1 MQRPPSTSS
10 PTDDLPGGP
19 RGEPLVKPWGWKWRS
34 SYWFITF
41 VVWLGVVTDL
51 LVYSMVI
58 PVVPFQLEELGYK
71 RPASLTGWLLF
82 AYVRFPN
89 LSPSCNFVTATIP
102 VAVWS
107 EKYDARKVPLV
118 AGVIIL
124 IGSQIMFM
132 EAPAYWLMCLAR
144 FLQGVGSTMVWVV
157 GLALLCDESP
167 PELVGRQLGI
177 AMSGLSLGALVG
189 PPVGGGLYT
198 RFGFRGPF
206 IFGIIAAFLDLT
218 FRFLII
224 EGKSIS
230 KPQTRTIEKPDNE
243 IALETNDNNL
253 TDDIEVQEKK
263 VSFVQVLRLLFQS
276 HRALAAAFLTF
287 VYGIVYSTQEP
298 VISGHLNRVWGLNS
312 SKVGLVLLAS
322 VIPTLFTSPLS
333 GWLADIRGAAI
344 VIIIS
349 LILSVPW
356 YVVIII
362 DGHLA
367 LFVTAFACA
376 YLFASGVLSPL
387 SVEFASVAS
396 QYRWYRMYVNR
407 GFHPFYAHVYGAFN
421 LAYGIG
427 TTVGPVVGGQMY
439 DHINKG
445 WLAICLLAVGL
456 LGLSVV
462 VTLLYVGETPIAQSF
477 IRRIRL

>member
-1 MQRPPSTSS
+1 MQQPPSTPS
-10 PTDDLPGGP
+10 PIDPSDCP
-19 RGEPLVKPWGWKWRS
+19 RGELLVKPWGWKWRS
-34 SYWFITF
+34 SYWFVTF
-41 VVWLGVVTDL
+41 VVWLGVATDL

-58 PVVPFQLEELGYK
+58 PVVPFQLEKLGYK
-71 RPASLTGWLLF
+71 HPASLTGWLLF
-82 AYVRFPN
+82 AYSGG
-89 LSPSCNFVTATIP
+89 LAIATIP

-107 EKYDARKVPLV
+107 EKYDARKLPLV
-118 AGVIIL
+118 AGVFIL

-144 FLQGVGSTMVWVV
+144 TLQGVGSTMVWVV
-157 GLALLCDESP
+157 GLALLCDEAP

-206 IFGIIAAFLDLT
+206 IFGIIVAFLDLA

-224 EGKSIS
+224 EGKSAS
-230 KPQTRTIEKPDNE
+230 KLRPSTTEKPDNE
-243 IALETNDNNL
+243 IALEANDSSP
-253 TDDIEVQEKK
+253 TDSIEVQNKK
-263 VSFVQVLRLLFQS
+263 VSFVQVLRLLFRS

-298 VISGHLNRVWGLNS
+298 VISSHLNSVWGLNS

-322 VIPTLFTSPLS
+322 VIPTLFASPLS
-333 GWLADIRGAAI
+333 GWLADLRGASI
-344 VIIIS
+344 VIIIA
-349 LILSVPW
+349 LVFSVPW
-356 YVVIII
+356 YVVMII

-367 LFVTAFACA
+367 LFITAFACA
-376 YLFASGVLSPL
+376 YFFASGVLSPL
-387 SVEFASVAS
+387 TVELASVARS
-396 QYRWYRMYVNR
+396 ID
-407 GFHPFYAHVYGAFN
+407 GIGYAHVYGAFN

-462 VTLLYVGETPIAQSF
+462 VTLFYVGDKPVAQSF
-477 IRRIRL
+477 IRRIRLL

>member
-1 MQRPPSTSS
+1 MQRPSTSS
-10 PTDDLPGGP
+10 PTGDLSDGS
-19 RGEPLVKPWGWKWRS
+19 RREFSVKPWGWKWRS
-34 SYWFITF
+34 SYWFVTF
-41 VVWLGVVTDL
+41 VVWLGVATDL

-71 RPASLTGWLLF
+71 HPASLTGWLLF
-82 AYVRFPN
+82 AYSGG
-89 LSPSCNFVTATIP
+89 LAIATIP

-107 EKYDARKVPLV
+107 EKYDARKLPLV
-118 AGVIIL
+118 AGVFIL

-144 FLQGVGSTMVWVV
+144 TLQGVGSTMVWVV

-177 AMSGLSLGALVG
+177 AMSGLSLGTLVG

-206 IFGIIAAFLDLT
+206 IFGIIAAFLDLA

-224 EGKSIS
+224 EGKSAS
-230 KPQTRTIEKPDNE
+230 KLRTDTIEKPDNE
-243 IALETNDNNL
+243 IAMETNDNSL
-253 TDDIEVQEKK
+253 TSDTEVENKK
-263 VSFVQVLRLLFQS
+263 VSFVQVLRLLLRS
-276 HRALAAAFLTF
+276 HRALVAAFLTF

-298 VISGHLNRVWGLNS
+298 VISSHLNSVWGLNS

-322 VIPTLFTSPLS
+322 VIPTLFASPLS
-333 GWLADIRGAAI
+333 GWLADLQGPSI

-349 LILSVPW
+349 LILTVPW
-356 YVVIII
+356 YVVMII

-367 LFVTAFACA
+367 LFITAFACA
-376 YLFASGVLSPL
+376 YFFASGVLSPL
-387 SVEFASVAS
+387 TVELASVARS
-396 QYRWYRMYVNR
+396 ID
-407 GFHPFYAHVYGAFN
+407 GIGYAHVYGAFN

-445 WLAICLLAVGL
+445 WLAISLLAVGL

-462 VTLLYVGETPIAQSF
+462 VTLFYVGEKPVAQSF
-477 IRRIRL
+477 IRRIRLL